1 MALLGSFIDVRTIA
15 SFASNASASFAHGLP
30 AAPDF
35 IIIAGAGAASTASG
49 VMPLATSDVTNVSLF
64 GSGSQSSPLIRVT
77 SVVAH
82 SIIR

>member
-1 MALLGSFIDVRTIA
+1 MALLGSFIDSRTVA
-15 SFASNASASFAHGLP
+15 SFASNGSASFAHGLP

-35 IIIAGAGAASTASG
+35 LIIAGLQAATTSLGIVPCWTAD
-49 VMPLATSDVTNVSLF
+49 ATNVSLF
-64 GSGSQSSPLIRVT
+64 GCAQQTPSLRVV